1 MQDKKDYKK
10 SIKKDEPKLKPK
22 DEISKIIDKAL
33 QGKKSKVNLGQG
45 EIDLNQA
52 IQILKD
58 LNRKEYLAK
67 RGK

>member
-1 MQDKKDYKK
+1 MENKKTYKK
-10 SIKKDEPKLKPK
+10 IIKKDESKLKSK
-22 DEISKIIDKAL
+22 EEISKIIDKAL
-33 QGKKSKVNLGQG
+33 QGKKSKVDLGKG